1 MRIRTGVKGM
11 IAGGLLLLATGCEST
26 QTAGGLDR
34 ALEDYGAGRYALASS
49 RAGDA
54 MRAADERTRAEAAYV
69 AGLADYQLGR
79 LDDAERRLLVATSA
93 TDRSVAAKATATLG
107 LVRLQQHR
115 PADAAKLLT
124 SAASGLH
131 GDDAREAARW
141 AAAAFEQAGDHY
153 AALTWVSLADTG
165 VDDNRPTAGPGR
177 GFVLQVGAFAE
188 RNRAERAAQDAA
200 IDAERGG
207 LGTVRIIARTD
218 ARGRRL
224 HLVQM
229 GSFAS
234 RRAAAVA
241 RDRIGRLDYIVTAA
255 SHP

>member
-1 MRIRTGVKGM
+1 MRIRTGVMGV
-11 IAGGLLLLATGCEST
+11 IASGLLLLATGCEST
-26 QTAGGLDR
+26 PTAGGLER
-34 ALEDYGAGRYALASS
+34 ALRDYDAGRYALASS
-49 RAGDA
+49 RASDA
-54 MRAADERTRAEAAYV
+54 MRAADGRTRVEAAYV
-69 AGLADYQLGR
+69 AGLADLRLGR

-93 TDRSVAAKATATLG
+93 TDRSRATATLG
-107 LVRLQQHR
+107 LVRMQQNR
-115 PADAAKLLT
+115 PADAAELFT

-131 GDDAREAARW
+131 GDDARQAAKW

-153 AALTWVSLADTG
+153 TALTWVSLADTG
-165 VDDNRPTAGPGR
+165 IDDDRPTAGPGR
-177 GFVLQVGAFAE
+177 GFVLQVGAFADRE
-188 RNRAERAAQDAA
+188 RAERAARDAA

-207 LGTVRIIARTD
+207 LGTVRIVGHTD

-234 RRAAAVA
+234 RRGAALA

-255 SHP
+255 TRP